1 MRLCNATGYLRESD
15 EVVLT
20 NKTFKGWQVRYF
32 RTAGGFD
39 SEIWHKGK
47 AVSREDMTQQF
58 LAALLQNEEWEV
70 SNRPT

>member
-1 MRLCNATGYLRESD
+1 MRLCNATGYLRETD

-39 SEIWHKGK
+39 SEICHKGK
-47 AVSREDMTQQF
+47 QISHEDMTQQF

-70 SNRPT
+70 TPQSE

>member
-1 MRLCNATGYLRESD
+1 MRLCNATGYLREAD

-39 SEIWHKGK
+39 SEICHKGK
-47 AVSREDMTQQF
+47 QVSREDMTQQF
-58 LAALLQNEEWEV
+58 LAALLQNEEWEMV
-70 SNRPT
+70 KQD

>member
-15 EVVLT
+15 DVVLT

-39 SEIWHKGK
+39 SEICHKGK
-47 AVSREDMTQQF
+47 QVSREDMTQQF
-58 LAALLQNEEWEV
+58 LAALLQNEDWETV
-70 SNRPT
+70 KQD

>member
-1 MRLCNATGYLRESD
+1 MRLCNATGYLRETD

-39 SEIWHKGK
+39 SEICHKGK
-47 AVSREDMTQQF
+47 QVSREDMTQQF
-58 LAALLQNEEWEV
+58 LAALLQNEAWETV
-70 SNRPT
+70 KQD

>member
-1 MRLCNATGYLRESD
+1 MRLCNATGYLRETD

-39 SEIWHKGK
+39 SEICHKGK
-47 AVSREDMTQQF
+47 QVSREDMTQQF
-58 LAALLQNEEWEV
+58 LAALLKSHDLHQI
-70 SNRPT
+70 T

>member
-1 MRLCNATGYLRESD
+1 MRLCNATGYLRETD

-47 AVSREDMTQQF
+47 LVSRDDMTQQF

-70 SNRPT
+70 TPQSE

>member
-1 MRLCNATGYLRESD
+1 MRLCNATGYLREAD

-39 SEIWHKGK
+39 SEICHKGK
-47 AVSREDMTQQF
+47 QVSREDMTQQF
-58 LAALLQNEEWEV
+58 LAALLQNEEWETV
-70 SNRPT
+70 KQD